1 MTKGRK
7 IQMAT
12 SLLNRAQISYTYG
25 GAEGAAVSN
34 QTTTTLVD
42 QYTMTAVK
50 ETLTPEVRA
59 GNNAAYYVLVENTGA
74 GTLSGISIEDD
85 LGMMAGAASAPLS
98 YVENSA
104 VFLKNGEVI
113 TGTATA
119 GAAGV
124 TFATAAELATGDS
137 LIVIYLAEVDEAATV
152 PITNTATVT
161 ANTTAIEREPV
172 IATASVTV
180 TPTAFADISV
190 FKAAD
195 TDTVVSGD
203 TLTYT
208 FTLMNTGYEAAD
220 AITFTD
226 AFPTEFNITGVSYT
240 VNDVT
245 TPVDPADY
253 TVSGN
258 TLTLPAADSSLV
270 IGVAPATDAG
280 PGITVITVTGTI
292 A

>member
-1 MTKGRK
+1 
-7 IQMAT
+7 MAT

-25 GAEGAAVSN
+25 TSEGSAVSN
-34 QTTTTLVD
+34 QTNTTLVD
-42 QYTMTAVK
+42 QYTMTVVK
-50 ETLTPEVRA
+50 ETLTPEIQA
-59 GNNAAYYVLVENTGA
+59 GNNAAFYVLVDNTGI
-74 GTLSGISIEDD
+74 GTLSGFSIEDD

-104 VFLKNGEVI
+104 VFMKNGEVV
-113 TGTATA
+113 TGTAST
-119 GAAGV
+119 GAEGV
-124 TFATAAELATGDS
+124 TFATAAELAAGDS
-137 LIVIYLAEVDEAATV
+137 LMVIYLAEVDEAAAV

-161 ANTTAIEREPV
+161 ANTTAVEKESV
-172 IATASVTV
+172 IASASATV
-180 TPTAFADISV
+180 TPTAFADISI

-208 FTLMNTGYEAAD
+208 FTLMNTGFDAAED
-220 AITFTD
+220 VVFTD
-226 AFPTEFNITGVSYT
+226 AFPAEFGITGVSYT
-240 VNDVT
+240 IDGVT

-258 TLTLPAADSSLV
+258 TLTLPAETSALAL
-270 IGVAPATDAG
+270 GVAPATETG
-280 PGITVITVTGTI
+280 PGMTVITVTGTI

>member
-1 MTKGRK
+1 
-7 IQMAT
+7 MAT

-25 GAEGAAVSN
+25 GAEGTAVSN
-34 QTTTTLVD
+34 QTNTTLID
-42 QYTMTAVK
+42 QYTMSAAK
-50 ETLTPEVRA
+50 ETLTPEISS
-59 GNNAAYYVLVENTGA
+59 GNNAAFYVLVENTGV

-85 LGMMAGAASAPLS
+85 LGMMAGASSAPLS

-104 VFLKNGEVI
+104 VFMKNGEVI
-113 TGTATA
+113 TGTATT

-124 TFATAAELATGDS
+124 TFDTAAELATGDS
-137 LIVIYLAEVDEAATV
+137 LTVMYLAEVDEAATV

-161 ANTTAIEREPV
+161 ANTTAVEKESV
-172 IATASVTV
+172 IASASATV

-195 TDTVVSGD
+195 PDTVVSGD

-220 AITFTD
+220 AVTFTD
-226 AFPTEFNITGVSYT
+226 AFPAGFNITDVSYT
-240 VNDVT
+240 VDNMT

-258 TLTLPAADSSLV
+258 TLTLPAAGSSLV
-270 IGVAPATDAG
+270 IGVAAATETG
-280 PGITVITVTGTI
+280 PGTTVITVTGTI
-292 A
+292 S